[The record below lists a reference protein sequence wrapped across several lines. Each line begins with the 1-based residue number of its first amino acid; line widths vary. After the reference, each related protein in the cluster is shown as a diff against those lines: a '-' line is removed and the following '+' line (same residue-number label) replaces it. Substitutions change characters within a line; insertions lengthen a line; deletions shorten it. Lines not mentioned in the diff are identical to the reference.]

1 MSQEINNHQHRVQLI
16 KDILRQLHEGKS
28 IEAVTAQFEQGFGSV
43 DASEISAAEQQLI
56 AEGLP
61 VAEIQALC
69 DVHAAVFKGSLA
81 DIHRPQVPEAQPPEA
96 QPGHPINTLIR
107 ENRALERLIEKTLEP
122 RLAAWSADPR
132 PALQAPLQATLEQL
146 LQIDRHYSRKENLY
160 FPYLEQKG
168 IAGPP
173 QVMWGVDDE
182 IRAGLKTFYREL
194 AQNDVSGVAAFRQ
207 VLKRL
212 EEMIF
217 KEERI
222 LVPLLQES
230 LSPDAWVS
238 IARESA
244 ELGYC
249 LISPPP
255 LWPDPLQA
263 QPAAPDAAAAAPTAA
278 AAATSDAGPDAALPP
293 DKGQLS
299 LRTGQLSAAQMEAIL
314 NTLPVDLTFV
324 DDQDRVRYFSEGRER
339 VFPRTRSIIGRQV
352 VNCHPPASVHIVE
365 GIIRDFR
372 SGAKDQEDFWIRMG
386 DKMIL
391 IRYYAL
397 RDREGRY
404 LGVLEATQDIAP
416 LRALEGEK
424 RLVSGQNAD
433 GSPA

>member
-1 MSQEINNHQHRVQLI
+1 MSQEINNHQYRVRLI

-28 IEAVTAQFEQGFGSV
+28 VEAVTAQFAQGLGSV
-43 DASEISAAEQQLI
+43 DVSEISAAEQELI

-61 VAEIQALC
+61 VTEIQQLC
-69 DVHAAVFKGSLA
+69 DVHAAVFKGSIA
-81 DIHRPQVPEAQPPEA
+81 EIHSPAPPQV

-107 ENRALERLIEKTLEP
+107 ENRALERLTEKQLEP
-122 RLAAWSADPR
+122 ELTAWAAQPTAQTQQKL
-132 PALQAPLQATLEQL
+132 LQTIAQLQ
-146 LQIDRHYSRKENLY
+146 QIDRHYRRKEQLF

-168 IAGPP
+168 IGGPP

-182 IRAGLKTFYREL
+182 IRAGLKTFRRQLE
-194 AQNDVSGVAAFRQ
+194 QNDPSGVPAFRQ

-217 KEERI
+217 KEEQI
-222 LVPLLQES
+222 LVPLLQEN
-230 LSPDAWVS
+230 LSAENWTN

-249 LISPPP
+249 LIDPPP
-255 LWPDPLQA
+255 IWPDPPTGVRGA
-263 QPAAPDAAAAAPTAA
+263 PDQPAPAPGAPPVAPDSDTQAG
-278 AAATSDAGPDAALPP
+278 SDASPPSDGSLLNLP
-293 DKGQLS
+293 
-299 LRTGQLSAAQMEAIL
+299 TGQLSAVQLEAIL
-314 NTLPVDLTFV
+314 NALPVDLTFV

-339 VFPRTRSIIGRQV
+339 VFPRTRSIIGREV
-352 VNCHPPASVHIVE
+352 VNCHPPASVHIVQ
-365 GIIRDFR
+365 GIIRDFK
-372 SGAKDQEDFWIRMG
+372 SGAKDQEDFWIQMG
-386 DKMIL
+386 TKMIL

-397 RDREGRY
+397 RDPDGRY

-433 GSPA
+433 GSQV